1 MLEVQENV
9 PFDSGIK
16 FCGGLINPSVL
27 AISTLDTRKFV
38 LLIAARV
45 ALSFFLLNSFFF
57 FPLFLGILVLS
68 LVVSVLIFHFL
79 FKSTK
84 MPLILQAI

>member
-1 MLEVQENV
+1 MLDVQENV

-27 AISTLDTRKFV
+27 AIRTLDTRKFV

-45 ALSFFLLNSFFF
+45 ALSFFLLNSFFPCF
-57 FPLFLGILVLS
+57 WAFLFS
-68 LVVSVLIFHFL
+68 LVVSVLNFHFL